1 MSTINRNL
9 GRTNESNLEH
19 VIAPLASYIC
29 AADQPRAVLK
39 SALAA
44 LVSEVEQINR
54 TAHAHVAAFSE
65 NLWS

>member
-1 MSTINRNL
+1 MISIKRNL

-19 VIAPLASYIC
+19 VIASLASYIC
-29 AADQPRAVLK
+29 ATDQPRAVLK
-39 SALAA
+39 SAVAA

-54 TAHAHVAAFSE
+54 TAHAHAAAFSE